1 MLRQLNWLVQYTQS
15 NMAVEVS
22 MSSRKLQVASAE
34 DMIKLIKLVEMANSM
49 VEVNMGR
56 LDSEVYKFRYILMHY
71 LEMWKGENLRLA
83 I

>member
-1 MLRQLNWLVQYTQS
+1 MRQLNWLVQYTQS

-34 DMIKLIKLVEMANSM
+34 DMIKLIKLVEMTNSM

-56 LDSEVYKFRYILMHY
+56 LDREVYKFRYILMHY
-71 LEMWKGENLRLA
+71 FETWKGENLRSA